1 MSDKNMLP
9 RKTSTLTRLGTVA
22 ELELFLNSQE
32 EVKLYGAGFYMELV
46 LREMARLNE
55 AYLEKIS
62 CIMVSDI
69 NKNRKRMGNIPILYY
84 RDANLKP
91 GDLVMLTLGHRFT
104 EEICQLLKA
113 EGVRLAEINFNMFQ
127 EKAYKETEERLRNFL
142 CRFPEGVSGL
152 NRPEGLKNE
161 ITAWTCW
168 WQGEEAAPELV
179 KACFKSQKMHLPK
192 EVRHIII
199 TENNY
204 KDYIRLPGFLLDKVA
219 AGTVTLTTLSDVIRA
234 ALLYKYGGFWM
245 DATLFVH
252 KPLERGILEY
262 PLYTRNIPETQYCT
276 RTMWAGWFFYAKPGH
291 KLFLFLWES
300 FYYYFSVYDR
310 ITDYFMVDYMI
321 ALACN
326 LFPEIERQLQEV
338 PYNNEGAQELGK
350 HLTETFCQERY
361 EAYIKNT
368 QIQKLTYKLDQT
380 GTEGERGSIYRWIL
394 QQQEE

>member
-1 MSDKNMLP
+1 
-9 RKTSTLTRLGTVA
+9 
-22 ELELFLNSQE
+22 
-32 EVKLYGAGFYMELV
+32 
-46 LREMARLNE
+46 
-55 AYLEKIS
+55 
-62 CIMVSDI
+62 
-69 NKNRKRMGNIPILYY
+69 
-84 RDANLKP
+84 
-91 GDLVMLTLGHRFT
+91 
-104 EEICQLLKA
+104 
-113 EGVRLAEINFNMFQ
+113 
-127 EKAYKETEERLRNFL
+127 
-142 CRFPEGVSGL
+142 
-152 NRPEGLKNE
+152 
-161 ITAWTCW
+161 
-168 WQGEEAAPELV
+168 
-179 KACFKSQKMHLPK
+179 
-192 EVRHIII
+192 
-199 TENNY
+199 
-204 KDYIRLPGFLLDKVA
+204 
-219 AGTVTLTTLSDVIRA
+219 
-234 ALLYKYGGFWM
+234 M